1 MRQGRALQPGR
12 EPDPRRDAAAA
23 EEAGK
28 AAGGLRLD
36 GGGERGKAGKRGAPH
51 PRRPVP
57 ESGRGPARRGAPGGV
72 PRCRCGVPVGDT
84 APAGAAAIS
93 R

>member
-23 EEAGK
+23 EEAGR

-51 PRRPVP
+51 PRRPVS
-57 ESGRGPARRGAPGGV
+57 ESGREPLEVSPGV
-72 PRCRCGVPVGDT
+72 
-84 APAGAAAIS
+84 AAVS
-93 R
+93 LWGTQRPQGRQQ